1 GTIESGSAPRRPP
14 LRPLS
19 FRSTP
24 PRVVGRGP
32 RARCCC
38 LLSASIATMINCNA
52 REGKNQAVFM
62 VVSMLILIIELP
74 ESASLK
80 DKRSVVSSVKQRLR
94 TKFRFSCAEVDLL
107 DSLAFAEIGAALVSN
122 SREF

>member
-1 GTIESGSAPRRPP
+1 
-14 LRPLS
+14 
-19 FRSTP
+19 
-24 PRVVGRGP
+24 
-32 RARCCC
+32 
-38 LLSASIATMINCNA
+38 MINCNA

-122 SREF
+122 SREFGESVMHKALAVVEDEFGVRVHDAQIHSEVY